1 MNDIIQLLPD
11 SVANQIA
18 AGEVIQRPASVIK
31 ELVENS
37 IDAGATLIN
46 VVCVDS
52 GRTSIQVTDNGKGM
66 SETDARLSFE
76 RHATSKI
83 RQADDLFNLH
93 TMGFRG
99 EALASIAAVAQ
110 VELRTRRPDDDL
122 GTALTIAGS
131 RFVSQ
136 EPVQCPVGCNFTI
149 SNLFYNVPVRRKF
162 LKSNTTELNNI
173 VTAFERIALV
183 YPDVAFTLYNNQT
196 ELYNLKAGGL
206 RQRIVDVIGKKINQH
221 LLPID
226 IDTTMCKISGFV
238 GKPESARKKGARQ
251 FFFVNGRYMKHPYFH
266 KAIMTAYER
275 LVPEGEQIPYFI
287 YFTVNPT
294 DIDVNIHPTKTE
306 IKFENEQTVWQILT
320 AAVRDAVGMFNDVT
334 AIEFDTEGQPDIPA
348 LGAMPQADISAP
360 KVQYNPAYNPFNEPS
375 AQRSSAAPDNWE
387 QLYEGLSSAHSRQQS
402 APSLFG
408 NNTGGVIQSR
418 SNVAN
423 KPFADNGIVL
433 STGFSKP
440 DGSISQSAGFD
451 ADSLDFNT
459 DANAQPSGTDM
470 QSAGFNALSADTDML
485 SASTEPSPLEEKSP
499 THYQYKGRYIMT
511 SVKSGLMIIDQYRA
525 HTRILYEGYIE
536 QMQKRRSS
544 SQKPLFP
551 DTIHFSASDKVVVE
565 AVMPELQNIGFEL
578 TPNEEG
584 DYTITAVPSGLD
596 GLDYVALVQDLVA
609 SAREKTT
616 SAIDDI
622 NHSIALE
629 LARNAAVTY
638 GQVLTNAE
646 MENIVNSLF
655 ACSNFSYTPDG
666 KKILT
671 MLRQTDLEQLFG
683 V

>member
-122 GTALTIAGS
+122 GTALTIADS

-348 LGAMPQADISAP
+348 LSAMPQADISAP
-360 KVQYNPAYNPFNEPS
+360 KVQYNPAYNPFNESS

-408 NNTGGVIQSR
+408 NDTGGVIQSR

-433 STGFSKP
+433 SKGFSKP
-440 DGSISQSAGFD
+440 DGLNAESAE
-451 ADSLDFNT
+451 
-459 DANAQPSGTDM
+459 
-470 QSAGFNALSADTDML
+470 FNALSADTDML

-536 QMQKRRSS
+536 QMQKRRPS

>member
-360 KVQYNPAYNPFNEPS
+360 KVQYNPAYNPFNESS

-387 QLYEGLSSAHSRQQS
+387 QLYEGLSSAHSRHQS

-433 STGFSKP
+433 SKGFSKP
-440 DGSISQSAGFD
+440 DG
-451 ADSLDFNT
+451 L
-459 DANAQPSGTDM
+459 NAE
-470 QSAGFNALSADTDML
+470 SAGFNALSADTDML

-536 QMQKRRSS
+536 QMQKRRPS

>member
-287 YFTVNPT
+287 YFTVKPT

-348 LGAMPQADISAP
+348 LGTMPQADISAP

-387 QLYEGLSSAHSRQQS
+387 QLYEGLSSAHSHQQS

-408 NNTGGVIQSR
+408 NDTGGVIQSR

-433 STGFSKP
+433 SKGFSKP
-440 DGSISQSAGFD
+440 DG
-451 ADSLDFNT
+451 L
-459 DANAQPSGTDM
+459 NAE
-470 QSAGFNALSADTDML
+470 SAGFNALSADTDML

-536 QMQKRRSS
+536 QMQKRRPS

-666 KKILT
+666 KKTLT

>member
-183 YPDVAFTLYNNQT
+183 YPNVAFTLYNNQT

-408 NNTGGVIQSR
+408 NDTGGVIQSR
-418 SNVAN
+418 SNATN
-423 KPFADNGIVL
+423 KPFADKGIVL
-433 STGFSKP
+433 SKGFSKP
-440 DGSISQSAGFD
+440 DG
-451 ADSLDFNT
+451 L
-459 DANAQPSGTDM
+459 NAE
-470 QSAGFNALSADTDML
+470 SAGFNALSADTDML

-511 SVKSGLMIIDQYRA
+511 SVKSGLMIIDQYHA

-536 QMQKRRSS
+536 QMQKRRPS